1 MNNLEQKCQGV
12 LDNIENVMVGKREVL
27 EEVLICFLAGG
38 HLLLE
43 DVPGVGK
50 TMLARSLAVSSG
62 AKFSRVQCTPDLLP
76 KDITGITVYH
86 QKKEEF
92 KFSPGPIFSQVL
104 LVDEINRATPKTQS
118 GLLESMAEGQVTIDG
133 ESRILPEPF
142 FVIATQNPVE
152 FDGTFPLPK
161 AQLDRFMMKT
171 SMGYPGHNDE
181 LQILEQVKKEHP
193 IKTLKSITTPEKI
206 VELKEKVREVHVEA
220 KVANYLVEIVSKT
233 RDNPDVKLGAS
244 PRGSIDLYHTAQAR
258 ALIKGRDFVIPED
271 VKKLAPAVL
280 SHRLVVKSESQL
292 RGTEATN
299 IINKILSK
307 VSVPVIQEE

>member
-1 MNNLEQKCQGV
+1 
-12 LDNIENVMVGKREVL
+12 
-27 EEVLICFLAGG
+27 
-38 HLLLE
+38 
-43 DVPGVGK
+43 
-50 TMLARSLAVSSG
+50 
-62 AKFSRVQCTPDLLP
+62 
-76 KDITGITVYH
+76 
-86 QKKEEF
+86 
-92 KFSPGPIFSQVL
+92 
-104 LVDEINRATPKTQS
+104 
-118 GLLESMAEGQVTIDG
+118 
-133 ESRILPEPF
+133 
-142 FVIATQNPVE
+142 
-152 FDGTFPLPK
+152 
-161 AQLDRFMMKT
+161 
-171 SMGYPGHNDE
+171 MGYPDHNDE

-193 IKTLKSITTPEKI
+193 IKTLESITTPEKI

-258 ALIKGRDFVIPED
+258 ALVKGRDFVVPED
-271 VKKLAPAVL
+271 VKKLSPAVL